1 MKGKQ
6 AKMEMALLGYFNTV
20 DFAKLIGVS
29 KQAVCKNK
37 QHDRLIRY
45 GRPWYKY
52 DDGQIGH
59 ELYPKANKT
68 IDKFIEF
75 GMKRRG
81 ASMAI
86 DTMPVEIKRI
96 SSELVSVRLYNE
108 LGDMMVIL
116 ASPSQIERIN
126 YESDI

>member
-1 MKGKQ
+1 
-6 AKMEMALLGYFNTV
+6 MEMALLGYFNTV

-52 DDGQIGH
+52 DDGQIGQK
-59 ELYPKANKT
+59 LYPKANKT
-68 IDKFIEF
+68 ITKFIEF
-75 GMKRRG
+75 GMSQRG
-81 ASMAI
+81 RSIAI
-86 DTMPVEIKRI
+86 GTMPVEVKRI

-108 LGDMMVIL
+108 LGDMISIM
-116 ASPSQIERIN
+116 ASSSQIERIN
-126 YESDI
+126 YDGGI